1 MHYQRIIK
9 FCNDP
14 YQCIMLRYMNCVEY
28 LKVAST
34 SSTSP
39 ETDQVKRYV
48 QFPQLPLEEIGLNK
62 VLKQPN
68 NDISSL

>member
-1 MHYQRIIK
+1 
-9 FCNDP
+9 
-14 YQCIMLRYMNCVEY
+14 MNVKCEEY
-28 LKVAST
+28 LKGADT
-34 SSTSP
+34 SLTSP

-48 QFPQLPLEEIGLNK
+48 QFPQLPLGEIGLNK